1 LGGPG
6 SGAWEKHNRQIVGS
20 CCEIDANHLSARGC
34 LEPGQSST
42 IPLGIC
48 NSPDDGI
55 DRGGGGGVVVLN
67 LRAEVG
73 WLFLSWRSLL
83 DNPDAGAVHACTGR
97 DRDAG
102 EAKDGGFSDA
112 HTVTE
117 IIPVVRVPCRYGGS
131 RPYFLCPVAGCGRR
145 AIKLYLSRQQPG
157 RRRFL
162 CRHCSGLAYASQSEK
177 SWQRAA
183 RRAHKLWRYLGLVTR
198 ITDDPRHAVLE
209 KPKYLRPAKAPTYER
224 LLEKTLQADLRAT
237 EAGTARLQW
246 LAARIGNRPR
256 FTLD

>member
-1 LGGPG
+1 M
-6 SGAWEKHNRQIVGS
+6 AE
-20 CCEIDANHLSARGC
+20 
-34 LEPGQSST
+34 
-42 IPLGIC
+42 GISRC
-48 NSPDDGI
+48 SRIRWYSP
-55 DRGGGGGVVVLN
+55 
-67 LRAEVG
+67 
-73 WLFLSWRSLL
+73 L

>member
-1 LGGPG
+1 MASVSPASIGRWDAVFRRADSQPAGSVTSGGTVHEPTLGGKLVGGLG

-55 DRGGGGGVVVLN
+55 DRGGGGEVVVLN

-97 DRDAG
+97 
-102 EAKDGGFSDA
+102 E
-112 HTVTE
+112 
-117 IIPVVRVPCRYGGS
+117 
-131 RPYFLCPVAGCGRR
+131 
-145 AIKLYLSRQQPG
+145 
-157 RRRFL
+157 RRRIF
-162 CRHCSGLAYASQSEK
+162 
-177 SWQRAA
+177 
-183 RRAHKLWRYLGLVTR
+183 
-198 ITDDPRHAVLE
+198 
-209 KPKYLRPAKAPTYER
+209 
-224 LLEKTLQADLRAT
+224 
-237 EAGTARLQW
+237 
-246 LAARIGNRPR
+246 
-256 FTLD
+256 

>member
-1 LGGPG
+1 MGGLG

-67 LRAEVG
+67 LRAEAG

-97 DRDAG
+97 DRDA
-102 EAKDGGFSDA
+102 AKDGGFSDA
-112 HTVTE
+112 HTV
-117 IIPVVRVPCRYGGS
+117 RLHQGS
-131 RPYFLCPVAGCGRR
+131 GF
-145 AIKLYLSRQQPG
+145 
-157 RRRFL
+157 
-162 CRHCSGLAYASQSEK
+162 
-177 SWQRAA
+177 
-183 RRAHKLWRYLGLVTR
+183 
-198 ITDDPRHAVLE
+198 AV
-209 KPKYLRPAKAPTYER
+209 
-224 LLEKTLQADLRAT
+224 
-237 EAGTARLQW
+237 G
-246 LAARIGNRPR
+246 
-256 FTLD
+256 